1 MISKWYSE
9 SNTSLDSEKVYGLEF
24 IYLHGLVENL
34 AGYDLLLGPSPIED
48 VKVGNYPVVI
58 DINGITYGCQAYVWL
73 TSNNIKK
80 GLVTLNTDKE
90 ANQYAISKFNDQ
102 SICI

>member
-9 SNTSLDSEKVYGLEF
+9 SNTSFDSEKVYNLPF
-24 IYLHGLVENL
+24 IYLHGLAERL
-34 AGYDLLLGPSPIED
+34 AGYDLLLSLSSIEN

-90 ANQYAISKFNDQ
+90 ANQYAISKFNNQ
-102 SICI
+102 SMHI

>member
-9 SNTSLDSEKVYGLEF
+9 SNISFDFEKVYSLEF
-24 IYLHGLVENL
+24 IYLHGLAEKL
-34 AGYDLLLGPSPIED
+34 ANNDLLVGSSLD
-48 VKVGNYPVVI
+48 VKLGSYPVVI

-73 TSNNIKK
+73 TSDNIKK
-80 GLVTLNTDKE
+80 GLVVLNTDKE

>member
-9 SNTSLDSEKVYGLEF
+9 SNTSFDFEKVYGLEF
-24 IYLHGLVENL
+24 IYLHGLAEKL
-34 AGYDLLLGPSPIED
+34 ASNDLLVGPSVD

-58 DINGITYGCQAYVWL
+58 DINGITYDCQAYVWL
-73 TSNNIKK
+73 TINNIKK
-80 GLVTLNTDKE
+80 GLVVLNTDKE

-102 SICI
+102 SMYI